1 MNYKHFIYLIALV
14 AISGKAN
21 AQNITLHY
29 DDAYM
34 QDFFNSTLKVCLVGD
49 AKYDAAIKEAVQNN
63 WTLTKFEFINNMDL
77 KDKKIIQD
85 KTSSFLVPLSLSDL
99 GDPHLTPN
107 LVYQWKMLNDNRW
120 LSILPGGRKSIL
132 DYRDY
137 NIIVYSPFDNFNLE
151 SNILLCSY
159 RLGLM
164 IKSMQDA
171 IIISRDKKIKGA
183 PFNVLRDVLSQINL
197 KANVLKSKTLL
208 VNENLLK
215 NKNEKGKF
223 AITEEILKTYKFK
236 YKIVS
241 QQEIETAIKSKDKES
256 CYFCPVFSGGKDIYI
271 YNLENMEVI
280 YGTYEMK
287 GTTVD
292 NGDISKL
299 NQAISS
305 N

>member
-1 MNYKHFIYLIALV
+1 MNYKYFIYLV
-14 AISGKAN
+14 AFFVISGKSN
-21 AQNITLHY
+21 SQNITLHY

-34 QDFFNSTLKVCLVGD
+34 QDFLNSTLKVCLVGD
-49 AKYDAAIKEAVQNN
+49 SKYDAAIKEAIQNN

-77 KDKKIIQD
+77 KDKKVIQD
-85 KTSSFLVPLSLSDL
+85 KQSSFLVPLSLSNL
-99 GDPHLTPN
+99 GDAHLTPN
-107 LVYQWKMLNDNRW
+107 LIYHWKMLNDNRW

-151 SNILLCSY
+151 SNILQCSY

-171 IIISRDKKIKGA
+171 IIISRDNKIKGA
-183 PFNVLRDVLSQINL
+183 PFYVLRDVLDQINL
-197 KANVLKSKTLL
+197 KANILRNKTLL

-223 AITEEILKTYKFK
+223 SMTEEILKTYKFK

-241 QQEIETAIKSKDKES
+241 QSEIESSIKNKDKEA
-256 CYFCPVFSGGKDIYI
+256 CYFCPAFSGSKDIYI

-280 YGTYEMK
+280 YAIYEMS

-292 NGDISKL
+292 KGDISKL
-299 NQAISS
+299 NQAVGS